1 MICFY
6 SIERMP
12 RPLSNEQCSISLLP
26 EPPVLRQS
34 ILFARGSTRSVP
46 FARGSTN
53 ISIHRT
59 CKILTCTYHGTPKSP
74 RFATPYLEHPGSAEF
89 SSNVWSIQIRN
100 ESSPRQ
106 QPEFFGLSWFIQ
118 KNNESSRR
126 QRPVQTVDD
135 NYFRPYRGLTE
146 QSIYSESIFIWQTR
160 VLSVEIYSCIY

>member
-1 MICFY
+1 M
-6 SIERMP
+6 SRWEVV
-12 RPLSNEQCSISLLP
+12 ISCWVV
-26 EPPVLRQS
+26 E
-34 ILFARGSTRSVP
+34 LFD
-46 FARGSTN
+46 
-53 ISIHRT
+53 
-59 CKILTCTYHGTPKSP
+59 C
-74 RFATPYLEHPGSAEF
+74 SAEF

-106 QPEFFGLSWFIQ
+106 QSEFFGCLAENIRLSWFIQ

-160 VLSVEIYSCIY
+160 VLSVEIYSCICWNCACFSGQGFTGIVGRSTWLFLPGKSKQANKDY